1 MKKIVLYAVLII
13 AAVFYIAQT
22 SFAESSIF
30 DTDGFV
36 FSGKEVQENLFKSS
50 DGDEVDAIGVKAQ
63 EKIYSRG
70 NTLYVGEKTKKQ
82 LNIVFPMYI
91 NDGAAIKMMSGKETL
106 ITSDF
111 QEVDAYEG
119 LIINEGTAFND
130 NLERAD
136 WNDYILVRLSNGL
149 YINSGVMEVK
159 TYLHNK
165 SIPSNSICYF
175 TPEFI
180 RYYYNDNGTFRSGV
194 IGDVDYQSIIKI
206 RDVELTYY
214 DFLLS
219 LNEIDKE
226 KDKNNFIKDDEQV
239 TEDEPEPTEHEKNN
253 GVNKGD
259 EDNAEA
265 DDGEKT
271 EPKEPQKPETP
282 PPAEKVEDVKPSDPA
297 APAPTP
303 ITPPP
308 TKPDPP
314 KEDDSDLEI
323 KYPDWKIPVVTPGAQ
338 LNAGV
343 YTLRTTVKVDDPAG
357 VIVGGITYE
366 ICMNEGSDIGKV
378 YKRTAIA
385 AESGQT
391 TDVIISGLK
400 PDYNF
405 TVRGYFKYKDKYG
418 RVQSEVV
425 VFLETKEFKTKELS
439 ELGTIKLEN
448 FELNKANYF
457 PNKIEIPNLKFT
469 SDSDIDAMGSLS
481 QVIVRFKGEGETQK
495 QATILPGNNLE
506 TLMGRGKVYFVS
518 NKDLKSNTKY
528 DIEVACYDRFGNQLE
543 VEGNT
548 ATSRTCKNL
557 PKAKLTVD
565 VVGVKQVD
573 FTLSL
578 TEIDHIEYKN
588 LRLVIR
594 DAQNKIVKIKDKDYV
609 TIEPDKKITVDS
621 LGSNKVYFAY
631 ILCDCDIN
639 DGKGEREQELVRKS
653 FTTSSIAQ
661 MGSLYITGV
670 DRTSEKV
677 DGVPYNRAV
686 IGISLNTRSTDP
698 DLPQFV
704 SVLTMYLKSEEEEF
718 SVSLT
723 PEQTEKFIKGEE
735 ILLDTDDFT
744 AGLSSNTTYKVSFK
758 SQYKSDDGD
767 IDIKTSCNLK
777 TIKTPR
783 RPVEIELKNVQAYTG
798 FIEAEVRISDVDG
811 VIEGDTAILQ
821 VRKQKKSSTVLVGA
835 FRVEKNATEFYKIGM
850 YADSSMSTDGKS
862 YDIESETTYLL
873 RIIAEEAN
881 TDEGLK
887 TNYVL
892 FEKEL
897 NTGKGVTGKVYLHS
911 LNPISGSKNFTAKV
925 LVNVDDPSEW
935 LADKTCY
942 VDIYRKTSSG
952 SKYLET
958 KTLKYNGTGTN
969 GTPLSFEMEV
979 EYSAAK
985 TNKYEF
991 SLYIKPNENIRIP
1004 LSFVDFST
1012 EEQIYT
1018 ISSGEQFAK
1027 LGTSDKKYVV
1037 ICDISYKNNN
1047 SHYQKGPWGKSA
1059 FRGNVDFQGF
1069 SFDLTGHNVFMYE
1082 LARDGSISN
1091 MILRNHSDYSKTR
1104 NGAKTH
1110 HDSGVFLHTN
1120 RGVLSNIKVEYDET
1134 EFPPY
1139 KTDTYWSDTE
1149 EHFQIAQDSSNPD
1162 SSKYRYQYPTYTAA
1176 LVGTNF
1182 NIIENFA
1189 VELKTV
1195 FTTSYVSGCVARQ
1208 NNGTI
1213 RNGYVYGSDA
1223 DNNYMAEIEIY
1234 DNAEKYSGSTKEKYI
1249 GAVVGRC
1256 EGGAVIEN
1264 VYALANITEKTSG
1277 QKYNA
1282 IICGHNKGKISSSYS
1297 VGDVMYNGK
1306 VVSSHGP
1313 ANILDGGQ
1321 ANNVYYVSNSS
1332 YSTSGNL
1339 YASIVALK
1347 NIMWQEG
1354 LLNSNTR
1361 KIKGFDVRNLID
1373 INCYPQVLYTSQV
1386 MPVQDYI
1393 PLPEI
1398 QKTSKV
1404 DLLLSDTYVPD
1415 PENEL
1420 NSKLEPFVEGNQAW
1434 DQPDENGRTYQTQVA
1449 VLQISDRSARDVYS
1463 IDIGN
1468 LKAEVVGTYKDG
1480 SGITTVYVK
1489 VSEPQVCVS
1498 SYPLNSITFAD
1509 YAGNKG
1515 QTYNFS
1521 DRYVNIKYY
1530 WRVFNEKGSVD
1541 SWSKVNSKN
1550 TENFVLMND
1559 LDFAD
1564 LSVNDAYVSN
1574 QFYGILDGNGHEI
1587 RNIEYDECLYRTLNG
1602 GKQMG
1607 LFRTISGTVKDL
1619 SLRNINFESSTIAG
1633 TLAANT
1639 SNAEIE
1645 NVYSIGGYIT
1655 GESCVGGLIGQAS
1668 STSITNCGL
1677 VDTKVVNCGNIPN
1690 GSDAVTGG
1698 LVGHMN
1704 GGVNVSRSFAQNVYL
1719 ESMLP
1724 IKFNASVGGL
1734 TGYLTGNGNT
1744 IVGCYATGTIHAS
1757 ADGTGGLVG
1766 VLNSANAI
1774 ITDTYADVDIYT
1786 YNGSTG
1792 GLVGRAFTTLGEDTV
1807 GLSFGNIIS
1816 GVLMDSNDQRRSTYG
1831 MVCLDSGY
1839 VIGYYY
1845 AGAKLILDNS
1855 GTNYAS
1861 TAAYGRS
1868 SFTYDQYANDD
1879 IYAYISDS
1887 YFVTEDDRLLPKLM
1901 DSDGN
1906 VLPNQNDEYIDL
1918 ERAVGDVSI
1927 SLTDKGNQIYDIDM
1941 AINHDEGV
1949 RVNGVYTDFTYVDK
1963 NLGLDGE
1970 LIFESFTK
1978 KKAFAKSPVYV
1989 RGTSQ
1994 TRVEIHD
2001 TALQSYYDIYTINGI
2016 MLTVNGQSTLV
2027 RVGEAL
2033 DIGQQF
2039 CEISSIDEWKNKV
2052 MGSYC
2057 ENFRITGD
2065 INFDGVRLIKY
2076 DGTANVMINR
2086 LVGDLGS
2093 ADDYS
2098 KAKEGINPYYTIQN
2112 ATFTPAGNNGYK
2124 EHLGAQY
2131 SNANGLIRG
2140 IVSQCSNI
2148 TFKDIE
2154 VNVTSHKVGVIAT
2167 ATGKIDG
2174 VIFDNC
2180 TVKADNN
2187 KMESVGMIGL
2197 SNGRSNNV
2205 YVKNCKVTGGGWVG
2219 GYIGTQNARKY
2230 NTGVSNITI
2239 DNAQI
2244 DSKGSYCGVA
2254 VGQFFSGRCQYWG
2267 DTSNKRTSLEYCNV
2281 FNSSIYAADYNAG
2294 GIIGAVDWG
2303 YIYQCTVEGTTVSAA
2318 KSTAGGISAVL
2329 AGYSTINDC
2338 LVNNISVKA
2347 NANNAGG
2354 ISAIL
2359 NDNTE
2364 IKNCRVN
2371 DISVEAKADN
2381 AGGISGYHNKRNV
2394 LVSYSYV
2401 YDSQIK
2407 AKNYAGG
2414 AVGNGEVLKQ
2424 VYVDSCTVV
2433 SKNDGA
2439 GGISGID
2446 YYANDTG
2453 ISGNLAAAN
2462 PNADSA
2468 AGIAIN
2474 TMVYGST
2481 HVGGAVGR
2489 SMRTIGK
2496 YIVKNCEIR
2505 GYQNVGG
2512 IAGKVYKGQTISQGY
2527 CENSLITTMTD
2538 DMANANEITKLN
2550 PPEIKYFGGIV
2561 GRTDNAVISYCM
2573 TEGCVIGSADK
2584 PVNHVGGIA
2593 GYHGQPSGT
2602 TKSYF
2607 NIAQN
2612 SVVAGNYAVGGL
2624 IGVGV
2629 AYNYNATGTR
2639 LMAHSYSNCLLV
2651 GNSAV
2656 GGLVG
2661 ELYNDRTTT
2670 TSDGKVIYSPMPYLS
2685 QSYYSGAIKST
2696 GNASAIYGRYS
2707 PLEAAGN
2714 VNTSVSEIMS
2724 LPKYIEAN
2732 SITPVSMDDEKGFG
2746 WQQLIKSTGSL
2757 YVSLWA
2763 ETELR
2768 DSGGKKKNTMG
2779 ELLDDSKYNNKY
2791 APYVSSRATVQANW
2805 GKGFAGDPFIFTYAD
2820 AAAVKSHA
2828 YDWGIHSSGWFD
2840 YKASY
2845 EFMPLARSNTDLGKA
2860 VIYNNTTLSNVMAN
2874 PFTGKK
2880 VSITMKQGV
2889 HFPVTDEAGKDN
2901 PYNVEIAAM
2910 EKMYDALKGGTLGD
2924 LGIGVTGQ
2932 ASSSAAQNAAM
2943 GISDMGVDL
2952 STYVKTYTV
2961 DADKINIEFEPE
2973 LYELIKDTG
2982 RITLSANPDDTGRT
2996 LIDNAPVDRRTYT
3009 LEYDFRE
3016 NLRLDVS
3023 FEVSDGSTGTITLDI
3038 YPANLSQRIMLYN
3051 GEGYYITDG
3060 GLYKAS
3066 DQSLLLEGDF
3076 INMAGGKVLDSA
3088 GNIYSVGTA
3097 ADTGA
3102 VKCGS
3107 AGETGLIE
3115 ETLALYQFSYE
3126 GNKVKTYGTYSSVT
3140 NSSETRIS
3148 ADMRLYEK
3156 NGQLIAVKNNINAVS
3171 DGIFAYFDGD
3181 DSYILTLL
3189 NDGTIKSLGSVPLLD
3204 RLNGFT
3210 NSGVMRMASN
3220 MNSGGTTLLIE
3231 RNDGSISGYDILTGE
3246 EIFRTEAVNKVS
3258 LSEYISDFVAGLFSL
3273 NRGGLEQSKKE
3284 VDGLIAVMEQSELS
3298 LDEVLEVLSEELES
3312 ETLEAGTADEILSQI
3327 DDLMPSENSI
3337 NEVDNADREDGVY
3350 SVDTADSAGDSDSA
3364 YNAGGAYNSDGA
3376 SGGISENTPVSYA
3389 AAGKKEYIS
3398 VYDADKND
3406 FEIYETAKLLDN
3418 PEQAVSETEKIVDKS
3433 RLKAMYKALSEGEDS
3448 NSTRGMIM
3456 YVIVVLAIAAL
3467 LITVIASRRK
3477 QKDQKEQ

>member
-578 TEIDHIEYKN
+578 TEIDDIEYKN

-735 ILLDTDDFT
+735 ILLDTDNFT

-1069 SFDLTGHNVFMYE
+1069 SFDLTGHNVFMNE
-1082 LARDGSISN
+1082 LARGGSISN

-1104 NGAKTH
+1104 NGAQSNN
-1110 HDSGVFLHTN
+1110 DNGVFLNTN

-1139 KTDTYWSDTE
+1139 KTNTYWSDTE
-1149 EHFQIAQDSSNPD
+1149 DHFKIAQDSSNPE
-1162 SSKYRYQYPTYTAA
+1162 SKNYRYEYPLYTTA

-1234 DNAEKYSGSTKEKYI
+1234 NNTAGNGAKNEKLAGVIVGKCET
-1249 GAVVGRC
+1249 GAF
-1256 EGGAVIEN
+1256 IEN

-1277 QKYNA
+1277 QSYNA
-1282 IICGHNKGKISSSYS
+1282 IICGQNKGKISSSYS

-1313 ANILDGGQ
+1313 ANILNGGQ
-1321 ANNVYYVSNSS
+1321 ANNVYYVSNNS

-1434 DQPDENGRTYQTQVA
+1434 DRPDENGRTYQTQVA
-1449 VLQISDRSARDVYS
+1449 VMQISDRSARDVYS
-1463 IDIGN
+1463 VDIGN
-1468 LKAEVVGTYKDG
+1468 LKSEVVGTYKDG

-1564 LSVNDAYVSN
+1564 LSVKDAYVSN

-1587 RNIEYDECLYRTLNG
+1587 RNIEYDECLYNTLGNN
-1602 GKQMG
+1602 KHIG
-1607 LFRTISGTVKDL
+1607 LFCTLSGTVKDL
-1619 SLRNINFESSTIAG
+1619 TLRNINFESGMTAG
-1633 TLAANT
+1633 TLAAFT
-1639 SNAEIE
+1639 SKATVES
-1645 NVYSIGGYIT
+1645 VYSIGGYIT
-1655 GESCVGGLIGQAS
+1655 GDSFVGGLIGRAT
-1668 STSITNCGL
+1668 STTITNCG
-1677 VDTKVVNCGNIPN
+1677 VTDTKIVNTSTIQSSNYN
-1690 GSDAVTGG
+1690 TNSGG
-1698 LVGHMN
+1698 LVGDIN
-1704 GGVNVSRSFAQNVYL
+1704 GGVNVSRSFVQNVYI
-1719 ESMLP
+1719 ESMMP
-1724 IKFNASVGGL
+1724 SKFNASQGGL
-1734 TGYLTGNGNT
+1734 TGNVQGNGNT

-1774 ITDTYADVDIYT
+1774 ITDTYADVDIYA
-1786 YNGSTG
+1786 YNGSAG
-1792 GLVGRAFTTLGEDTV
+1792 GLVGRAFTTLGEETA

-1887 YFVTEDDRLLPKLM
+1887 YFVTEDDRLLPKLT

-1906 VLPNQNDEYIDL
+1906 VLPNQNDEYVDL

-1927 SLTDKGNQIYDIDM
+1927 SLTDKGNQLYDIDM

-1989 RGTSQ
+1989 RGTAQ

-2001 TALQSYYDIYTINGI
+2001 TTLESYYDIYTVNGI
-2016 MLTVNGQSTLV
+2016 MLTVNGQNTLV
-2027 RVGEAL
+2027 RVGDTL

-2039 CEISSIDEWKNKV
+2039 CEISSIDEWKSKV

-2065 INFDGVRLIKY
+2065 IDFTGVTLKKY
-2076 DGTANVMINR
+2076 DGTANTMINR
-2086 LVGDLGS
+2086 LVGSKGVS
-2093 ADDYS
+2093 GDYT
-2098 KAKEGINPYYTIQN
+2098 KESPYWDIRN
-2112 ATFTPAGNNGYK
+2112 ANLKPGGVNQLN
-2124 EHLGAQY
+2124 EHLGVQY
-2131 SNANGLIRG
+2131 SNTNGLIRG

-2154 VNVTSHKVGVIAT
+2154 VNVTSQKVGVIAT

-2180 TVKADNN
+2180 TVKADHKN
-2187 KMESVGMIGL
+2187 MESVGMIGL

-2205 YVKNCKVTGGGWVG
+2205 QVKDCEVTGGSWVG

-2230 NTGVSNITI
+2230 NTGVTNVKI
-2239 DNAQI
+2239 DNAEVTAKQ
-2244 DSKGSYCGVA
+2244 SYCGGA
-2254 VGQFFSGRCQYWG
+2254 VGQFFNGRFQYWG
-2267 DTSNKRTSLEYCNV
+2267 DTSNKRSSLEYCNV
-2281 FNSSIYAADYNAG
+2281 FNSSIYAADSNAG
-2294 GIIGAVDWG
+2294 GIIGAADTS
-2303 YIYQCTVEGTTVSAA
+2303 IINECTVEGTTVSAA
-2318 KSTAGGISAVL
+2318 KNTAGGISAVL
-2329 AGYSTINDC
+2329 AGNS
-2338 LVNNISVKA
+2338 
-2347 NANNAGG
+2347 
-2354 ISAIL
+2354 
-2359 NDNTE
+2359 E

-2371 DISVEAKADN
+2371 DISVEANGNN
-2381 AGGISGYHNKRNV
+2381 AGGISGTLNKTNA

-2401 YDSQIK
+2401 YDSKIK
-2407 AKNYAGG
+2407 ANYNAGG
-2414 AVGNGEVLKQ
+2414 AVGSGEVVKQ

-2433 SKNDGA
+2433 AKNGEA
-2439 GGISGID
+2439 GGISGAVYD
-2446 YYANDTG
+2446 NDTG
-2453 ISGNLAAAN
+2453 ISGNLAATDSTGKDPTAN
-2462 PNADSA
+2462 SV

-2474 TMVYGST
+2474 TKVYGSKN
-2481 HVGGAVGR
+2481 VGGAVGNSKR
-2489 SMRTIGK
+2489 NLSK
-2496 YIVKNCEIR
+2496 YIVKDCEIR
-2505 GYQNVGG
+2505 GYQDVGG
-2512 IAGKVYKGQTISQGY
+2512 IAGRVYNGQTISQGY

-2573 TEGCVIGSADK
+2573 TDGCVIGSVDK

-2602 TKSYF
+2602 NNSYF

-2629 AYNYNATGTR
+2629 AYNYNAKGTR

-2670 TSDGKVIYSPMPYLS
+2670 TSDGNVIYAPMPQLS

-2707 PLEAAGN
+2707 ASDAAAN
-2714 VNTSVSEIMS
+2714 VNTSLSEIMS
-2724 LPKYIEAN
+2724 LPQYIEAN
-2732 SITPVSMDDEKGFG
+2732 SITPVSMDDEKG
-2746 WQQLIKSTGSL
+2746 WQQLIKSTGNH

-2779 ELLDDSKYNNKY
+2779 ELLDDSKYN
-2791 APYVSSRATVQANW
+2791 PYVSDRAKVQANW
-2805 GKGFAGDPFIFTYAD
+2805 GKGFAGDPFIFTYAN
-2820 AAAVKSHA
+2820 ATEVKKNA
-2828 YDWGIHSSGWFD
+2828 YAWGINQSGWFD

-2845 EFMPLARSNTDLGKA
+2845 EFMPLARSNTSAFETGQRLT
-2860 VIYNNTTLSNVMAN
+2860 IYNNKTLSNVMAN
-2874 PFTGKK
+2874 PFTGNK

-2889 HFPVTDEAGKDN
+2889 HFPGTAEYDA
-2901 PYNVEIAAM
+2901 EIKGM
-2910 EKMYDALKGGTLGD
+2910 EDMYDALKGGKLGN

-2932 ASSSAAQNAAM
+2932 ASSSAAQSAAM

-2952 STYVKTYTV
+2952 STYVKTYAV

-2973 LYELIKDTG
+2973 LYDLIKDTG
-2982 RITLSANPDDTGRT
+2982 RVTLYADPDDTGSA

-3009 LEYDFRE
+3009 IEYGFRE

-3023 FEVSDGSTGTITLDI
+3023 FEVSDGSTGTIALDI

-3140 NSSETRIS
+3140 NSSETKIS

-3156 NGQLIAVKNNINAVS
+3156 NGQLIALKNNINAVS

-3337 NEVDNADREDGVY
+3337 DEVDRTDNSGGVY

-3364 YNAGGAYNSDGA
+3364 YNADGAYNTDVA

-3406 FEIYETAKLLDN
+3406 FEIYETAKLMDN

-3433 RLKAMYKALSEGEDS
+3433 RLKAMYKALSEGDDS

-3467 LITVIASRRK
+3467 FITVIASRRK
-3477 QKDQKEQ
+3477 QKDQK

>member
-578 TEIDHIEYKN
+578 TEIDDIEYKN

-735 ILLDTDDFT
+735 ILLDTDNFT

-969 GTPLSFEMEV
+969 GTPLSFEREV

-1069 SFDLTGHNVFMYE
+1069 SFDLTGHNVFMWQ
-1082 LARDGSISN
+1082 LDRGGSISN
-1091 MILRNHSDYSKTR
+1091 MILKNHSNYSQKVF
-1104 NGAKTH
+1104 TH
-1110 HDSGVFLHTN
+1110 TGKGDSSVFLYKNYGT
-1120 RGVLSNIKVEYDET
+1120 LSNIKVEYDET
-1134 EFPPY
+1134 EYPY
-1139 KTDTYWSDTE
+1139 QTNSYWSDTE
-1149 EHFQIAQDSSNPD
+1149 AHFNIAQDSSNVD
-1162 SSKYRYQYPTYTAA
+1162 SEKYRYGYPLYNTA
-1176 LVGTNF
+1176 LVAHNYSV
-1182 NIIENFA
+1182 IENFA
-1189 VELKTV
+1189 VEMKTV
-1195 FTTSYVSGCVARQ
+1195 FTTSYAAGCVVAA
-1208 NNGTI
+1208 NYGTI

-1234 DNAEKYSGSTKEKYI
+1234 DNTI
-1249 GAVVGRC
+1249 GNGAKKDKRTSVVAGRC

-1277 QKYNA
+1277 QSNNA
-1282 IICGHNKGKISSSYS
+1282 IICGQNKGKISSSYS

-1313 ANILDGGQ
+1313 ANILNGGQ
-1321 ANNVYYVSNSS
+1321 ANNVYYVSNNS

-1354 LLNSNTR
+1354 LLNSNAR

-1373 INCYPQVLYTSQV
+1373 INCYPQVLYTSPV

-1480 SGITTVYVK
+1480 SGITTLYVK
-1489 VSEPQVCVS
+1489 VSEPQTCVS

-1521 DRYVNIKYY
+1521 DRYVKIKYY

-1550 TENFVLMND
+1550 TENFVLMDD

-1564 LSVNDAYVSN
+1564 LSVKDAYVSN

-1587 RNIEYDECLYRTLNG
+1587 RNIEYDECLYNTLGNN
-1602 GKQMG
+1602 KHIG
-1607 LFRTISGTVKDL
+1607 LFCTLSGTVKDL
-1619 SLRNINFESSTIAG
+1619 TLRNINFESGMTAG
-1633 TLAANT
+1633 TLAAFT
-1639 SNAEIE
+1639 SKATVES
-1645 NVYSIGGYIT
+1645 VYSIGGYIT
-1655 GESCVGGLIGQAS
+1655 GDSFVGGLIGRAT
-1668 STSITNCGL
+1668 STTITNCG
-1677 VDTKVVNCGNIPN
+1677 VTDTKIVNTSTIQSSNYN
-1690 GSDAVTGG
+1690 TNSGG
-1698 LVGHMN
+1698 LVGDIN
-1704 GGVNVSRSFAQNVYL
+1704 GGVNVSRSFVQNVYI
-1719 ESMLP
+1719 ESMMP
-1724 IKFNASVGGL
+1724 SKFNASQGGL
-1734 TGYLTGNGNT
+1734 TGNVQGNGNT

-1774 ITDTYADVDIYT
+1774 ITDTYADVDIYA
-1786 YNGSTG
+1786 YNGSAG
-1792 GLVGRAFTTLGEDTV
+1792 GLVGRAFTTLGEETA

-1887 YFVTEDDRLLPKLM
+1887 YFVTEDDRLLPKLT

-1927 SLTDKGNQIYDIDM
+1927 SLTDKGNQLYDIDM

-1989 RGTSQ
+1989 RGTGQ
-1994 TRVEIHD
+1994 TKVEIHD

-2016 MLTVNGQSTLV
+2016 MLTVNGQSTLI

-2039 CEISSIDEWKNKV
+2039 CEVDSYEKWQSSV

-2057 ENFRITGD
+2057 ENFSITGD
-2065 INFDGVRLIKY
+2065 IDFNGAKLNKY
-2076 DGTANVMINR
+2076 DGTANTMINR
-2086 LVGDLGS
+2086 LVGSKGS
-2093 ADDYS
+2093 SGDYT
-2098 KAKEGINPYYTIQN
+2098 KESPYWIIRN
-2112 ATFTPAGNNGYK
+2112 ANLKPGGDSQFS
-2124 EHLGAQY
+2124 EHLGVQY
-2131 SNANGLIRG
+2131 SNTNGLIRG
-2140 IVSQCSNI
+2140 IVAQCSNI
-2148 TFKDIE
+2148 TFENIAVDVK
-2154 VNVTSHKVGVIAT
+2154 TQKVGVIAT

-2180 TVKADNN
+2180 NVKSDNT
-2187 KMESVGMIGL
+2187 KTESVGMIGL
-2197 SNGRSNNV
+2197 SNGTSSNV
-2205 YVKNCKVTGGGWVG
+2205 YVKDCEVTGGSWVG
-2219 GYIGTQNARKY
+2219 GYLGTQNARKY
-2230 NTGVSNITI
+2230 NTGVTNIKV
-2239 DNAQI
+2239 DNAEI
-2244 DSKGSYCGVA
+2244 TSKKSYCGGA
-2254 VGQFFSGRCQYWG
+2254 VGQFFNGRYQYWG
-2267 DTSNKRTSLEYCNV
+2267 DTSNKRASLKNCYV
-2281 FNSSIYAADYNAG
+2281 SNSHINSADSNAG
-2294 GIIGAVDWG
+2294 GIIGAADCS
-2303 YIYQCTVEGTTVSAA
+2303 YIYKCTVEGTTVFASNNT
-2318 KSTAGGISAVL
+2318 SGGISAVL
-2329 AGYSTINDC
+2329 AGNSTINDC
-2338 LVNNISVKA
+2338 HVKDISVKA
-2347 NANNAGG
+2347 NGNNAGG
-2354 ISAIL
+2354 ISGAL
-2359 NDNTE
+2359 N
-2364 IKNCRVN
+2364 KNN
-2371 DISVEAKADN
+2371 STI
-2381 AGGISGYHNKRNV
+2381 Y
-2394 LVSYSYV
+2394 YSYV
-2401 YDSQIK
+2401 YNSQIT
-2407 AKNYAGG
+2407 ANNYAGG
-2414 AVGNGEVLKQ
+2414 AVGDGEVVRQ
-2424 VYVDSCTVV
+2424 TIVEGCTVV
-2433 SKNDGA
+2433 AKETGA
-2439 GGISGID
+2439 GGISGNINV
-2446 YYANDTG
+2446 NDMG
-2453 ISGNLAAAN
+2453 SPGKLAGSSPTAA
-2462 PNADSA
+2462 DA
-2468 AGIAIN
+2468 AGIVID
-2474 TMVYGST
+2474 TKVYGST
-2481 HVGGAVGR
+2481 RVGGAVGNA
-2489 SMRTIGK
+2489 TKHIGN

-2512 IAGKVYKGQTISQGY
+2512 IVGLVGSNKSITQSY
-2527 CENSLITTMTD
+2527 CQNSLIVKMTED
-2538 DMANANEITKLN
+2538 IRKKYAITAQSGFN
-2550 PPEIKYFGGIV
+2550 YFGGIAGSTSCSYIRYCV
-2561 GRTDNAVISYCM
+2561 TD
-2573 TEGCVIGSADK
+2573 GCVIGSADNT
-2584 PVNHVGGIA
+2584 VNYVGGIV
-2593 GYHGQPSGT
+2593 GLLVQPSAT
-2602 TKSYF
+2602 NSSVF
-2607 NIAQN
+2607 NVAQN
-2612 SVVAGNYAVGGL
+2612 SVVAGSFDVGGL
-2624 IGVGV
+2624 IGVGR
-2629 AYNYNATGTR
+2629 AYNYNKDATR
-2639 LMAHSYSNCLLV
+2639 LMAHSYSNCLVV
-2651 GNSAV
+2651 GDNNV
-2656 GGLVG
+2656 GGIIG
-2661 ELYNDRTTT
+2661 EISNTHYQTVN
-2670 TSDGKVIYSPMPYLS
+2670 GVKKYAPVPYIH
-2685 QSYYSGAIKST
+2685 QTYFSGAIISS
-2696 GNASAIYGRYS
+2696 GNASAVYGKYQGDS
-2707 PLEAAGN
+2707 VEAF
-2714 VNTSVSEIMS
+2714 VNPTMYDHMS
-2724 LPKYIEAN
+2724 LPKYIET
-2732 SITPVSMDDEKGFG
+2732 SKSTYDQITPVCKDNGYG
-2746 WQQLIKSTGSL
+2746 WSQLIKSTGSL
-2757 YVSLWA
+2757 YVSLWDKTEIRIAGA
-2763 ETELR
+2763 EPT
-2768 DSGGKKKNTMG
+2768 TMG
-2779 ELLDDSKYNNKY
+2779 QLLQDNKYKPYVSDRDTVNGNLDKKAAGDAFIFTFADANAVKSYAHERGLHKSPWFSYNANSGLMPLANSDSDIEKNKKVTIYNNK
-2791 APYVSSRATVQANW
+2791 
-2805 GKGFAGDPFIFTYAD
+2805 
-2820 AAAVKSHA
+2820 
-2828 YDWGIHSSGWFD
+2828 
-2840 YKASY
+2840 
-2845 EFMPLARSNTDLGKA
+2845 
-2860 VIYNNTTLSNVMAN
+2860 TLSNVMAN
-2874 PFTGKK
+2874 PFTGNK

-2889 HFPVTDEAGKDN
+2889 HLPGTAEYDA
-2901 PYNVEIAAM
+2901 EIEAM
-2910 EKMYDALKGGTLGD
+2910 ENMYADLKSGT

-2932 ASSSAAQNAAM
+2932 ASASAAQNAAL

-2952 STYVKTYTV
+2952 STYVKAYTV

-2973 LYELIKDTG
+2973 LYDLTKDTG
-2982 RITLSANPDDTGRT
+2982 RITLSANPDDTGSA

-3009 LEYDFRE
+3009 IEYGFRE

-3023 FEVSDGSTGTITLDI
+3023 FEVSDGSTGTIALDI

-3364 YNAGGAYNSDGA
+3364 YNAGGAYNADIA

-3433 RLKAMYKALSEGEDS
+3433 RLKAMYKALSEGDDS

-3467 LITVIASRRK
+3467 FITVIASRRK
-3477 QKDQKEQ
+3477 QKDQK